1 MPMHASTAPLLG
13 ILMLNT
19 RFPRPPGDIGNPETW
34 PFPVRYEVVEP
45 ATVGRVVTADPPVD
59 LLLAP
64 FVAAGERL
72 VAAGARAITTSCG
85 FLALFQGE
93 LTQALPVPVMTSSL
107 IQVPMVQASL
117 PRGKRV
123 GVITIDAGRLSPAHL
138 ASAGI
143 PPDTPVAGVEH
154 GDELHRIIMADLD
167 ELDATA
173 AEADVFAAGDA
184 LVAEAPDVGALVL
197 ECTNMAPYACSL
209 SARLGLPVYD
219 IVSLITWLYGGH
231 RPRSWTSRPEAR

>member
-64 FVAAGERL
+64 FVAAGDHL

-85 FLALFQGE
+85 FLALFQAE

-107 IQVPMVQASL
+107 IQVPMVQAWL

-123 GVITIDAGRLSPAHL
+123 GVITIDAGRLSPTHL

-154 GDELHRIIMADLD
+154 GNELHRIIMADLD

-184 LVAEAPDVGALVL
+184 LVAEAPDVGAVVF

-219 IVSLITWLYGGH
+219 IVTLITWLYGGH
-231 RPRSWTSRPEAR
+231 RPRSWTSPPETR

>member
-1 MPMHASTAPLLG
+1 
-13 ILMLNT
+13 MLNT

-85 FLALFQGE
+85 FLALFQAE

-117 PRGKRV
+117 PRG
-123 GVITIDAGRLSPAHL
+123 
-138 ASAGI
+138 
-143 PPDTPVAGVEH
+143 
-154 GDELHRIIMADLD
+154 
-167 ELDATA
+167 
-173 AEADVFAAGDA
+173 
-184 LVAEAPDVGALVL
+184 
-197 ECTNMAPYACSL
+197 
-209 SARLGLPVYD
+209 
-219 IVSLITWLYGGH
+219 
-231 RPRSWTSRPEAR
+231 